1 MAAERGLGGIGL
13 GLAEPDL
20 RVVYIV
26 AGGAAA
32 HCRGF
37 FDVGDCV
44 VGVDNASVISLRLK
58 EVSVGTFCVLR
69 VPSGCHFL
77 RARPRITPRRPSML
91 VAMIATQAWCGLLS
105 AGAHHWASRHR
116 RQNHHL
122 KGRDGL
128 DQVRSA
134 DAAWRDQHESSPADP
149 PADLISACMCA
160 DRFTWA

>member
-1 MAAERGLGGIGL
+1 MAAERGGIGL

-77 RARPRITPRRPSML
+77 RARPRIIPRRPSML
-91 VAMIATQAWCGLLS
+91 VTMIATESGHDCDLVWIVERRRSSLGQS
-105 AGAHHWASRHR
+105 APTSKSPSQRQR
-116 RQNHHL
+116 R
-122 KGRDGL
+122 
-128 DQVRSA
+128 A
-134 DAAWRDQHESSPADP
+134 
-149 PADLISACMCA
+149 
-160 DRFTWA
+160 

>member
-58 EVSVGTFCVLR
+58 EVSVGTQASAFCVCPQAVIFSALA
-69 VPSGCHFL
+69 PASL
-77 RARPRITPRRPSML
+77 RA
-91 VAMIATQAWCGLLS
+91 GL
-105 AGAHHWASRHR
+105 
-116 RQNHHL
+116 QC
-122 KGRDGL
+122 
-128 DQVRSA
+128 
-134 DAAWRDQHESSPADP
+134 SSP
-149 PADLISACMCA
+149 
-160 DRFTWA
+160 